1 MRREPVVNMAIV
13 GAAVG
18 GTFDYFWPDMPAGT
32 VSAISAIVFCM
43 TRRYVFPVEKVPY
56 GQKD

>member
-1 MRREPVVNMAIV
+1 MRREPVVNMALV

-32 VSAISAIVFCM
+32 VSAISGIVFAL
-43 TRRYVFPVEKVPY
+43 TRRYVIPLEKNE
-56 GQKD
+56 QKD